1 MPTIS
6 LDEFVESLRNSISEA
21 QAKLERNNQGRLERM
36 IELARDGRSEAL
48 TWSFVIDGP
57 DGIGPAGQRVRLPL
71 MTMFPPMAVHVSEA
85 KLDLNVALIKAPV
98 SWRAKSHNRLRLQI
112 CRGAASL
119 RRRFHQLTVHLS
131 ATQEAAAEV
140 SLDGVHFKSIGAPP
154 TLQSTPHVKSCD
166 NAQKAE
172 HA

>member
-1 MPTIS
+1 M
-6 LDEFVESLRNSISEA
+6 ESLRNSISEA
-21 QAKLERNNQGRLERM
+21 QAKLDRNNQGRLERM

-57 DGIGPAGQRVRLPL
+57 NDTAPEGQRVRLPL

-85 KLDLNVALIKAPV
+85 KLDLNVALIKPPV
-98 SWRAKSHNRLRLQI
+98 SWRAKSHNRVRLQI

-119 RRRFHQLTVHLS
+119 RRRLHQLTVHLS
-131 ATQEAAAEV
+131 ANQDVAAEI
-140 SLDGVHFKSIGAPP
+140 SLDGVHFKNIGAPP

-166 NAQKAE
+166 SPEKAK